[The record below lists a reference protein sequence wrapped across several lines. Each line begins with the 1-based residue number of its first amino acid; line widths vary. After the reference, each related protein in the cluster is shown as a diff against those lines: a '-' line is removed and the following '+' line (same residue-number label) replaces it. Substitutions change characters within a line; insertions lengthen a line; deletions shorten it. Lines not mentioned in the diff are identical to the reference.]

1 MRCFTIAAV
10 VAVSTVA
17 LTQIASAADLPRKAP
32 AYIPLSPPILSWTG
46 WYAGLNAGGMWSNQD
61 VDTVSTSTLAAPGL
75 NPASGPA
82 AAAAGS
88 TSIPTN
94 SSGFIG
100 GGQIGYN
107 WQFMPQWVAGLEAD
121 IQGISRGNGT
131 DAVSQAVVV
140 PNSGGDFWTATTN
153 VSSRLDYLGTGRGR
167 VGYLVTPTLLAFG
180 TGGVAY
186 GGIKQQTAISWVCT
200 SVGNGCAASNV
211 FSGGGTVSETRF
223 GWTVGAGVE
232 WMAWQNW
239 SLKAEYLYYDL
250 GTVSNNFDSVRTTP
264 GFGNGISNVASQ
276 STTQFN
282 GNIVRLGVNLHF

>member
-10 VAVSTVA
+10 VAVSAVA

-88 TSIPTN
+88 TSIPAN

-180 TGGVAY
+180 TAVLLMAGSSSRPPYRGSAPRSETGVLLQMYFLEAARSRRR
-186 GGIKQQTAISWVCT
+186 GSAGRLARESSGWLGRTGVSRPNTSITIWALSAITSIRFGLPPGSATAFPTWQVNPRRDSMAISSA
-200 SVGNGCAASNV
+200 SV
-211 FSGGGTVSETRF
+211 
-223 GWTVGAGVE
+223 
-232 WMAWQNW
+232 
-239 SLKAEYLYYDL
+239 
-250 GTVSNNFDSVRTTP
+250 
-264 GFGNGISNVASQ
+264 
-276 STTQFN
+276 
-282 GNIVRLGVNLHF
+282 

>member
-88 TSIPTN
+88 TSIPAN

-167 VGYLVTPTLLAFG
+167 VGYLVIADAARFWHRRCCLWRDQAADRHIVGLHLG
-180 TGGVAY
+180 R
-186 GGIKQQTAISWVCT
+186 KRVCCFKCIFWRRH
-200 SVGNGCAASNV
+200 G
-211 FSGGGTVSETRF
+211 
-223 GWTVGAGVE
+223 
-232 WMAWQNW
+232 
-239 SLKAEYLYYDL
+239 L
-250 GTVSNNFDSVRTTP
+250 GD
-264 GFGNGISNVASQ
+264 A
-276 STTQFN
+276 
-282 GNIVRLGVNLHF
+282 VRLDGWRGS

>member
-100 GGQIGYN
+100 GGQIGYI
-107 WQFMPQWVAGLEAD
+107 GSSCRS
-121 IQGISRGNGT
+121 GSRALRRTSRVLAEGT
-131 DAVSQAVVV
+131 V
-140 PNSGGDFWTATTN
+140 PMRCPRR
-153 VSSRLDYLGTGRGR
+153 SS
-167 VGYLVTPTLLAFG
+167 F
-180 TGGVAY
+180 
-186 GGIKQQTAISWVCT
+186 QTA
-200 SVGNGCAASNV
+200 AA
-211 FSGGGTVSETRF
+211 TF
-223 GWTVGAGVE
+223 GRRRP
-232 WMAWQNW
+232 M
-239 SLKAEYLYYDL
+239 YL
-250 GTVSNNFDSVRTTP
+250 P
-264 GFGNGISNVASQ
+264 P
-276 STTQFN
+276 
-282 GNIVRLGVNLHF
+282 